1 MQSRT
6 VVHTHKHTRGVLCDD
21 AVRFH
26 QTEWKRLGKETS
38 VLSNTIRRNSFVFLV
53 RENLQKGCY
62 MKSPDSMQTA
72 AQKQTKSVLMV
83 KVIFKQHKTER

>member
-38 VLSNTIRRNSFVFLV
+38 VLSNTIRRNSFVFFSQRNFAKRLLYEV
-53 RENLQKGCY
+53 
-62 MKSPDSMQTA
+62 A
-72 AQKQTKSVLMV
+72 
-83 KVIFKQHKTER
+83 